1 MPDISESLQAKSDQ
15 LNALDLAGIEMVITI
30 NNVTYKPGT
39 EQPVWVHYDG
49 DNGKPWKPS
58 KGMRRILAT
67 AWGTTTEQWHGRKV
81 KIFCNPDVTFGG
93 EKVGGIQIKAMS
105 DIDKRGMNFS
115 LALNRKKRVG
125 YTVEMLESKTAEYP
139 AERFEKA
146 FPTMADKLKSGDM
159 TLQQIIAKCQQ
170 TGQLTQEQLKRL
182 EEVAPVE
189 IHDDDE
195 VEM

>member
-15 LNALDLAGIEMVITI
+15 LNALDLAGIEMTITI

-39 EQPVWVHYDG
+39 DQPVWVHFDG
-49 DNGKPWKPS
+49 DHGKPWKPS
-58 KGMRRILAT
+58 KGMRRILST
-67 AWGTTTEQWHGRKV
+67 AWGSITEKWHGRRV
-81 KIFCNPDVTFGG
+81 TIFCNPDVTFGG
-93 EKVGGIQIKAMS
+93 EKVGGIQIKAMT
-105 DIDKRGMNFS
+105 DIPENGMRFA

-125 YTVEMLESKTAEYP
+125 YVVDRLASEPVSYP

-146 FPTMADKLKSGDM
+146 LPAITEKLQSGEM
-159 TLQQIIAKCQQ
+159 TLQQVIAQCQK

-189 IHDDDE
+189 IDDNDE
-195 VEM
+195 EVM